1 MQSSS
6 SPSEEVSPPAS
17 REDLR
22 SQSPPPSREDLP
34 SQASVRRRRTSLVI
48 AHTDPQGDSQVIESE
63 AEVSEEEE
71 EEEKEAEK
79 V

>member
-1 MQSSS
+1 
-6 SPSEEVSPPAS
+6 
-17 REDLR
+17 
-22 SQSPPPSREDLP
+22 
-34 SQASVRRRRTSLVI
+34 VI